1 MNKYTKQINQETVN
15 DIQIKDASYQ
25 SSQDVIIRLLETHS
39 ADINQ
44 DLIGS
49 PIFDQFQKQVAEK
62 KIAFEQSKTDML
74 AANFTQ
80 EEISQIKNWSLDYNT
95 CTLTYQV

>member
-39 ADINQ
+39 ADVKQ

-49 PIFDQFQKQVAEK
+49 TIFEQFQKQVAEK

-95 CTLTYQV
+95 CVLTYTT